1 MELSASR
8 EVGTI
13 DIGPHPKAS
22 PAGML
27 VFGVITQCRPSV
39 KIGNPQCCH
48 HLKDSTAYSPL
59 RPTKLD
65 KIKNLYHCVRLG
77 AVISHHLYATWR
89 SALPR
94 VGTEG
99 LRRSFNPCSASGC
112 NSPNRRIPLKDRQLA
127 IRPNTFRLNTP
138 SRECTHPAMLTR
150 VWDSVLTGAKQGEF
164 LVHQLLFVP
173 HDSPPFIYFP
183 LGHGYDKAP
192 LPPTPQIGAP
202 VHRC

>member
-1 MELSASR
+1 MATILSPEDGEDRDFTSDPGSKSGRCSYPPSR
-8 EVGTI
+8 IEWMGLRSSQS
-13 DIGPHPKAS
+13 HPQLEDGS
-22 PAGML
+22 
-27 VFGVITQCRPSV
+27 
-39 KIGNPQCCH
+39 
-48 HLKDSTAYSPL
+48 AYRQL